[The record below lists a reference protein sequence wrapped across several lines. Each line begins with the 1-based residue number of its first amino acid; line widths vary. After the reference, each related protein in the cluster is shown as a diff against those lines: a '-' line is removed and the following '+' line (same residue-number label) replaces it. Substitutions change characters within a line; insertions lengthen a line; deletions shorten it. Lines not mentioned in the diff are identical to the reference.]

1 MAKKPMKLSDM
12 ITKDDDEPAITTS
25 TTNHEPVP
33 EPDVLEL
40 CVYIKSTIRAEL
52 RSSMQSHETEDL
64 KYKLYAALDA
74 LAASYKSRS
83 QAEGEE

>member
-12 ITKDDDEPAITTS
+12 LTKDDEEAS
-25 TTNHEPVP
+25 TPSTNHEPAP

-40 CVYIKSTIRAEL
+40 CVYIKSTIRSEL

-74 LAASYKSRS
+74 LAASYKSRR
-83 QAEGEE
+83 QIAEEE